1 MKLPSYNKNNHPNDM
16 IHNNDHFYMQQA
28 IELAKLGRFTTSPN
42 PNVGC
47 VIVKNNQIIG
57 QGYHQKAGEPHAEV
71 HALQMAGDNAKNAT
85 AYVTLEPCSHFGRT
99 PPCADALIKA
109 GVTRVVIAMQDPNPN
124 VAGNGIKRLKE
135 AGIDVTI
142 GVLTEQAEAINKGF
156 LKRMRTGLPYVQLK
170 LATSLDGKVAM
181 ASGESKWI
189 TSSVARQDV
198 QQFRAQASCILS
210 TRATVQADNASL
222 TVRYHQLPDE
232 IKKIYLPEK
241 IRQPIRVIID
251 SQDRLMGSENI
262 FNQPGDTWVVRK
274 KNSFIAKQNTK
285 LIIEPSSCKKIDL
298 SKLFALLAE
307 KQINSVWVEAGAHL
321 AGALIEQNLVDELI
335 VYYAPKLLGHNAL
348 DMCILP
354 NLQKLSLAP
363 QFQFESIAMVGDD
376 LRVILKRK

>member
-1 MKLPSYNKNNHPNDM
+1 MTAICNK
-16 IHNNDHFYMQQA
+16 DHFYMQQA
-28 IELAKLGRFTTSPN
+28 IDLAKLGRFTTTPN

-47 VIVKNNQIIG
+47 VIVKDDQIIG
-57 QGYHQKAGEPHAEV
+57 KGYHQKAGEPHAEV
-71 HALQMAGDNAKNAT
+71 HALKMAGDEAIGAI

-109 GVTRVVIAMQDPNPN
+109 GIIRVVIAMQDPNPN

-156 LKRMRTGLPYVQLK
+156 LKLMRTGLPYIQLK
-170 LATSLDGKVAM
+170 LAASLDGKIAM

-189 TSSVARQDV
+189 TSNKAREDV

-222 TVRYHQLPDE
+222 TVRYNELPDE
-232 IKKIYLPEK
+232 IKKIYLLEK

-251 SQDRLMGSENI
+251 SQDQLIGTENI
-262 FNQPGDTWVVRK
+262 FNQPGETWVVRK
-274 KNSFIAKQNTK
+274 KDSLIAKQNTK
-285 LIIEPSSCKKIDL
+285 LIIESSSCKQIDL

-321 AGALIEQNLVDELI
+321 AGALIEQDLVDELI
-335 VYYAPKLLGHNAL
+335 IYYAPKLLGHNAL

-376 LRVILKRK
+376 LRLILKRKLLATL

>member
-1 MKLPSYNKNNHPNDM
+1 MTTICNK
-16 IHNNDHFYMQQA
+16 DHFYMQQA
-28 IELAKLGRFTTSPN
+28 IDLAKLGRFTTTPN

-47 VIVKNNQIIG
+47 VIVKDDQIIG
-57 QGYHQKAGEPHAEV
+57 KGYHQKAGEAHAEV
-71 HALQMAGDNAKNAT
+71 HALKMAGAGAIGAT

-109 GVTRVVIAMQDPNPN
+109 GIIRVVIAMQDPNPN

-142 GVLTEQAEAINKGF
+142 GVLTEQAEAINKSF
-156 LKRMRTGLPYVQLK
+156 LKLMRTGLPYVQLK
-170 LATSLDGKVAM
+170 LAASLDGKIAM

-189 TSSVARQDV
+189 TSNKAREDV

-222 TVRYHQLPDE
+222 TVRYNELPDE

-251 SQDRLMGSENI
+251 SQDQLIGTENI
-262 FNQPGDTWVVRK
+262 FNQPGETWVVRK
-274 KNSFIAKQNTK
+274 KDNLIAKQNTK
-285 LIIEPSSCKKIDL
+285 LIIESSSCKQIDL

-321 AGALIEQNLVDELI
+321 AGALIEQDLVDELI
-335 VYYAPKLLGHNAL
+335 IYYAPKLLGHNAL

-376 LRVILKRK
+376 LRIILKRKLLATL

>member
-1 MKLPSYNKNNHPNDM
+1 MTAICNK
-16 IHNNDHFYMQQA
+16 DHFYMQQA
-28 IELAKLGRFTTSPN
+28 IDLAKLGRFTTTPN

-47 VIVKNNQIIG
+47 VIVKDDQIIG
-57 QGYHQKAGEPHAEV
+57 KGYHQKAGEPHAEV
-71 HALQMAGDNAKNAT
+71 HALKMAGDEAIGAT

-109 GVTRVVIAMQDPNPN
+109 GIIRVVIAMQDPNPN

-156 LKRMRTGLPYVQLK
+156 LKLMRTGLPYIQLK
-170 LATSLDGKVAM
+170 LAASLDGKIAM

-189 TSSVARQDV
+189 TSNKAREDV

-222 TVRYHQLPDE
+222 TVRYNELPDE

-251 SQDRLMGSENI
+251 SQAQLTGTENI
-262 FNQPGDTWVVRK
+262 FNQPGETWIVRK
-274 KNSFIAKQNTK
+274 KDNLIAKQNAK
-285 LIIEPSSCKKIDL
+285 LIIESSSCKQIDL

-321 AGALIEQNLVDELI
+321 AGALIEQDLVDELI
-335 VYYAPKLLGHNAL
+335 IYYAPKLLGHNAL

-376 LRVILKRK
+376 LRLILKRKLLATL

>member
-1 MKLPSYNKNNHPNDM
+1 MTAICNK
-16 IHNNDHFYMQQA
+16 DHFYMQQA
-28 IELAKLGRFTTSPN
+28 IDLAKLGRFTTTPN

-47 VIVKNNQIIG
+47 VIVKDDQIIG
-57 QGYHQKAGEPHAEV
+57 KGYHQKAGEPHAEV
-71 HALQMAGDNAKNAT
+71 HALKMAGDEAIGAT

-109 GVTRVVIAMQDPNPN
+109 GVIRVVIAMQDPNPN

-156 LKRMRTGLPYVQLK
+156 LKLMRTGLPYIQLK
-170 LATSLDGKVAM
+170 LAASLDGKIAM

-189 TSSVARQDV
+189 TSNKAREDV

-222 TVRYHQLPDE
+222 TVRYNELPDE

-241 IRQPIRVIID
+241 IRQPVRVIID
-251 SQDRLMGSENI
+251 SQDQLTGTENI
-262 FNQPGDTWVVRK
+262 FNQPGETWVVRK
-274 KNSFIAKQNTK
+274 KDNLIAKQNTK
-285 LIIEPSSCKKIDL
+285 LIIESSSCKQIDL

-321 AGALIEQNLVDELI
+321 AGALIEQDLVDELI
-335 VYYAPKLLGHNAL
+335 IYYAPKLLGHNAL

-376 LRVILKRK
+376 LRLILKRKLLATL

>member
-1 MKLPSYNKNNHPNDM
+1 MTTICNK
-16 IHNNDHFYMQQA
+16 DHFYMQQA
-28 IELAKLGRFTTSPN
+28 IDLAKLGRFTTTPN

-47 VIVKNNQIIG
+47 VIVKYDQIIG
-57 QGYHQKAGEPHAEV
+57 KGYHQKAGEAHAEV
-71 HALQMAGDNAKNAT
+71 HALKMAGAGAIGAT

-109 GVTRVVIAMQDPNPN
+109 GIIRVVIAMQDPNPN

-156 LKRMRTGLPYVQLK
+156 LKLMRTGLPYVQLK
-170 LATSLDGKVAM
+170 LAASLDGKIAM

-189 TSSVARQDV
+189 TSNKAREDV

-222 TVRYHQLPDE
+222 TVRYNELPDE

-251 SQDRLMGSENI
+251 SQDQLIGTENI
-262 FNQPGDTWVVRK
+262 FNQPGETWVVRK
-274 KNSFIAKQNTK
+274 KDNLIAKQNTK
-285 LIIEPSSCKKIDL
+285 LIIESSSCKQIDL

-321 AGALIEQNLVDELI
+321 AGALIEQDLVDELI
-335 VYYAPKLLGHNAL
+335 IYYAPKLLGHNAL

-376 LRVILKRK
+376 LRIILKRKLLATL